1 MNDTIIIFCA
11 FSFMYRAQ
19 LWADSLGV
27 PYSAQTICKR
37 LLDCYGAEG
46 DTSWK
51 ESMMISEQW
60 KAVCC
65 RTECVE
71 QNWIL
76 FSSEVLTALRIRQFL
91 GAFAQ
96 QQKASFPFIMSFCL
110 TVCPQVSGPSHWMDL
125 CEI

>member
-51 ESMMISEQW
+51 ESSLEM
-60 KAVCC
+60 KRTTVRKCC
-65 RTECVE
+65 VVARKC
-71 QNWIL
+71 L
-76 FSSEVLTALRIRQFL
+76 SSHCYPHCWNPEETKLWGI
-91 GAFAQ
+91 GA
-96 QQKASFPFIMSFCL
+96 SP
-110 TVCPQVSGPSHWMDL
+110 V
-125 CEI
+125 